1 MFTHS
6 FSRRRARLLAV
17 MQVAAVL
24 AAGCGGGGYG
34 DGGSGGGGMNP
45 PTVSLSAQPTSIV
58 LGAASTLT
66 WSSSSG
72 TTCTASGA
80 WTGAKAAAGT
90 ESVTPTATGT
100 QTYTLSCSGGTY
112 SGSGSASAAL
122 TVTAP
127 SAFSAT
133 SLVSD
138 TAGSGAL
145 TTDAN
150 LVNAWGIAFG
160 PTSPAWVTNNH
171 TESSTLYDGNGKAQP
186 AAAPLVVALPDRSA
200 GVSFDPT
207 GIVFNGSTDF
217 VVSAGGRTG
226 AARFIFD
233 GEGGMIA
240 GWSSSVDAAQ
250 AVTMYT
256 DDGGAVYKGLAI
268 ASNGSGNFIYATDFH
283 NNKIDVFDASFTKQA
298 PSATSFAFVDP
309 TLPAGYAPFGI
320 QAVANGAGGATQLY
334 VSYAQQ
340 ASPGNDNT
348 SGAGLGLVNIF
359 DTNGTLVRHLV
370 PAGGVLNGP
379 WGMALAPAD
388 FGTLSNM
395 LLVGNFGDGAIN
407 AFDPSSGQ
415 VVGSIKNAGGTA
427 FAVPGLWGIAF
438 GNGANN
444 QPKNTLFYAAGTNDE
459 ANGAYGR
466 IDVGATP
473 PALNVPPVV
482 ALTAPTGNLS
492 GIVTLSAT
500 AQSSINISK
509 VEFLA
514 NGVSIG
520 VASTS
525 PYTVP
530 WNTTSVADGTVTLTA
545 TATDVDGNSGASP
558 AVTVTVANTAAAAT
572 LSLIQAQVFTP
583 KCTGCHDGSNAP
595 GGALP
600 GSMNLTAGNSFANLV
615 NVASQEKL
623 GLMRVK
629 PGDSTNSYVIHK
641 LEGAAGI
648 SGSRM
653 PLGGPFLDQATI
665 DSIKSW
671 IASGAPNN

>member
-1 MFTHS
+1 MFIHS
-6 FSRRRARLLAV
+6 FSLRRARALAV
-17 MQVAAVL
+17 LQFSAIL

-34 DGGSGGGGMNP
+34 DGGGGMNP
-45 PTVSLSAQPTSIV
+45 PTVSLSVQPTSIV
-58 LGAASTLT
+58 LGASATLT
-66 WSSSSG
+66 WTSSAG

-80 WTGAKAAAGT
+80 WTGAKAGTGT

-100 QTYTLSCSGGTY
+100 QTYTLSCSGAGY
-112 SGSGSASAAL
+112 SGGRNASATL

-138 TAGSGAL
+138 AAGSGAL

-160 PTSPAWVTNNH
+160 PTSPAWVANNH
-171 TESSTLYDGNGKAQP
+171 TGSSTLYDGNGKAQP
-186 AAAPLVVALPDRSA
+186 AAAPLVVALPGSTA

-217 VVSAGGRTG
+217 VVSAGGKTG

-240 GWSSSVDAAQ
+240 GWSSSVDAAE

-256 DDGGAVYKGLAI
+256 DNGGAVYKGLAI
-268 ASNGSGNFIYATDFH
+268 ASNGSGNFLYATDFH

-298 PSATSFAFVDP
+298 PTATSFAFADP

-320 QAVANGAGGATQLY
+320 QAIANGAGGATQLY

-340 ASPGNDNT
+340 APPGNDNA
-348 SGAGLGLVNIF
+348 SGPGLGLVNVF
-359 DTNGTLVRHLV
+359 DTNGTLLKHLV
-370 PAGGVLNGP
+370 PVGGVLNGP

-395 LLVGNFGDGAIN
+395 LLVGNFGDGTIN
-407 AFDPSSGQ
+407 AIDPSSGQ
-415 VVGSIKNAGGTA
+415 VVGSIRNASGTA

-444 QPKNTLFYAAGTNDE
+444 QPKNALFYAAGTNDE

-473 PALNVPPVV
+473 PVLNVPPVV
-482 ALTAPTGNLS
+482 ALTAPSGNLS
-492 GIVTLSAT
+492 GTVTLSAT
-500 AQSSINISK
+500 AQSSINIAK

-514 NGVSIG
+514 NGASIG
-520 VASTS
+520 IATTS
-525 PYTVP
+525 PYTMS
-530 WNTTSVADGTVTLTA
+530 WNTTAVADGTVTLTA
-545 TATDVDGNSGASP
+545 TATDVDGNVGTSP
-558 AVTVTVANTAAAAT
+558 AVTVSVANTPAAT
-572 LSLIQAQVFTP
+572 TLSQIQSQVFTP
-583 KCTGCHDGSNAP
+583 KCAGCHDGSNAS

-615 NVASQEKL
+615 NVASHEQP

-629 PGDSTNSYVIHK
+629 PGDPANSYVIHK
-641 LEGAAGI
+641 LEGAASI

-653 PLGGPFLDQATI
+653 PLGGPFLDQATL